1 MQCPVC
7 GQRKARRACPAL
19 KQLICPLCCGTKR
32 LTEIACPSDCGY
44 LATARSHPPAVAVR
58 YHQLVGRRISHFARD
73 LNDQQLQLFLTLNA
87 FLAAHPGDGLH
98 PLIDDD
104 VAEGMDA
111 LAGTY
116 ETAARG
122 VIYEHQPASRTAE
135 RLVRDLKPMLVE
147 ARRGFVSSFETQA
160 AVVLRRIAD
169 SVRELRREEPGNRRV
184 YIDLARTVAR
194 VTAEATEAG
203 EIDTPT
209 TSANAPRL
217 IVP

>member
-1 MQCPVC
+1 
-7 GQRKARRACPAL
+7 
-19 KQLICPLCCGTKR
+19 
-32 LTEIACPSDCGY
+32 
-44 LATARSHPPAVAVR
+44 VR
-58 YHQLVGRRISHFARD
+58 YHHLVGRRISHFARD
-73 LNDQQLQLFLTLNA
+73 LNDQQLELFLTLNA

-111 LAGTY
+111 LADTH

-122 VIYEHQPASRTAE
+122 VIYEHRPASRPAE
-135 RLVRDLKPMLVE
+135 RLVRDVKSLLTE

-184 YIDLARTVAR
+184 YLDLARTVAQ
-194 VTAEATEAG
+194 VTAEAHQARD
-203 EIDTPT
+203 IDRPT
-209 TSANAPRL
+209 TPADAPRL